1 MKWWKK
7 VLAAFVAAY
16 LLLAAVVW
24 VVVSLPPARFAAI
37 MAKLPTSEKPGL
49 LFMIVPIGPL
59 MMLARAGHLKP
70 GDMAPDFQLPVLHS
84 QQRVQLATFRD
95 QKPVALIFGSY
106 T

>member
-1 MKWWKK
+1 MKLWKK
-7 VLAAFVAAY
+7 ILAGLVAAY

-37 MAKLPTSEKPGL
+37 MAKLPTSEKPGI
-49 LFMIVPIGPL
+49 LFMVVPIGPL

-70 GDMAPDFQLPVLHS
+70 GDMAPDFSLPVLHS
-84 QQRVQLATFRD
+84 QETVQLAAFRG

>member
-1 MKWWKK
+1 MKLWRKI
-7 VLAAFVAAY
+7 VIGFFSAY

-37 MAKLPTSEKPGL
+37 VANLPTSEKPGL

-70 GDMAPDFQLPVLHS
+70 GDVAPDFRLPLLHS
-84 QQRVQLATFRD
+84 QETVELASYRG
-95 QKPVALIFGSY
+95 QKPVALVFGSY

>member
-7 VLAAFVAAY
+7 ILAGFVAAY

-37 MAKLPTSEKPGL
+37 MAKLPTSEKPGV
-49 LFMIVPIGPL
+49 LFMVIPIGPL

-70 GDMAPDFQLPVLHS
+70 GDTAPDFRLPVLHS
-84 QQRVQLATFRD
+84 QETVQLASFRG
-95 QKPVALIFGSY
+95 QKAVALIFGSY

>member
-7 VLAAFVAAY
+7 ILAGLVAAY

-37 MAKLPTSEKPGL
+37 MAKLPTSETPGV
-49 LFMIVPIGPL
+49 LFMVIPIGPL

-70 GDMAPDFQLPVLHS
+70 GDMAPDFRLPVLHS
-84 QQRVQLATFRD
+84 QETVQLASFRG

>member
-7 VLAAFVAAY
+7 ILIGFVAAY

-24 VVVSLPPARFAAI
+24 VVVSLPPAQFNAVISR
-37 MAKLPTSEKPGL
+37 LPTSEKPGV
-49 LFMIVPIGPL
+49 LFMVVPIGPL

-70 GDMAPDFQLPVLHS
+70 GDMAPDFRLPVLHS
-84 QQRVQLATFRD
+84 QDMVQLASFRG

>member
-1 MKWWKK
+1 MKLWKK
-7 VLAAFVAAY
+7 ILAGLVAAY

-24 VVVSLPPARFAAI
+24 VVVSLPPTRFAAI
-37 MAKLPTSEKPGL
+37 MARLPTSEKPGI
-49 LFMIVPIGPL
+49 LFMLVPIGPL

-70 GDMAPDFQLPVLHS
+70 GDLAPDFRLPVLHS
-84 QQRVQLATFRD
+84 QEMVQLASFRD